1 MSAAGAENTQS
12 FSAVEFHESGEQWF
26 QALISLDYR
35 SCRRKARL
43 LPYPCAGTEIARPPF
58 HRRRLNFGANEA
70 MRGGDG
76 SEHIKEINGCFYR
89 LEDAVMTNK
98 TGTAMA
104 PMKAIREMM
113 GFDPFRRFPE
123 RFFEGFDPFLTFG
136 GENWSLVTWAPA
148 CDIYENNNE
157 IVVKVELPEVKRED
171 VRVSIENNIL
181 TIHGERKLTEE
192 TKKENYHRVERNY
205 GEFTRSFT
213 LPGFVDTNKVNA
225 EFKDGILRVTLAKR
239 EEAKPKQVE
248 VKVK

>member
-1 MSAAGAENTQS
+1 
-12 FSAVEFHESGEQWF
+12 
-26 QALISLDYR
+26 
-35 SCRRKARL
+35 
-43 LPYPCAGTEIARPPF
+43 
-58 HRRRLNFGANEA
+58 
-70 MRGGDG
+70 
-76 SEHIKEINGCFYR
+76 
-89 LEDAVMTNK
+89 MTNK

-104 PMKAIREMM
+104 PMSALREMM

-123 RFFEGFDPFLTFG
+123 RFFEGFDPGMTTSAERIG
-136 GENWSLVTWAPA
+136 RSPAWAPA

-157 IVVKVELPEVKRED
+157 IVVKVELPEVMRED

-181 TIHGERKLTEE
+181 MIYGERRLSEE

-213 LPGFVDTNKVNA
+213 LPGFVDMNKVNA

>member
-1 MSAAGAENTQS
+1 
-12 FSAVEFHESGEQWF
+12 
-26 QALISLDYR
+26 
-35 SCRRKARL
+35 
-43 LPYPCAGTEIARPPF
+43 
-58 HRRRLNFGANEA
+58 
-70 MRGGDG
+70 
-76 SEHIKEINGCFYR
+76 
-89 LEDAVMTNK
+89 MTNK

-104 PMKAIREMM
+104 PMKAFRELM
-113 GFDPFRRFPE
+113 GFDPFRKFPE
-123 RFFEGFDPFLTFG
+123 RFFEGFDPFLTYG
-136 GENWSLVTWAPA
+136 GENWSLATWAPA

-157 IVVKVELPEVKRED
+157 IVVKRED

-181 TIHGERKLTEE
+181 TIHGERKLSEE

-225 EFKDGILRVTLAKR
+225 EFKDGILRVMLAKR

>member
-1 MSAAGAENTQS
+1 
-12 FSAVEFHESGEQWF
+12 
-26 QALISLDYR
+26 
-35 SCRRKARL
+35 
-43 LPYPCAGTEIARPPF
+43 
-58 HRRRLNFGANEA
+58 LNFGANEA
-70 MRGGDG
+70 CAAAMVPN
-76 SEHIKEINGCFYR
+76 SSQKSTAFLR

-104 PMKAIREMM
+104 PMKALRELM

-123 RFFEGFDPFLTFG
+123 RFFEGFDPFLTSG
-136 GENWSLVTWAPA
+136 GENWSLATWAPA
-148 CDIYENNNE
+148 CDIYENNNA

-181 TIHGERKLTEE
+181 TIHGERKLSEE

-225 EFKDGILRVTLAKR
+225 EFMDGILRVTLAKR
-239 EEAKPKQVE
+239 EEAKPKNVE